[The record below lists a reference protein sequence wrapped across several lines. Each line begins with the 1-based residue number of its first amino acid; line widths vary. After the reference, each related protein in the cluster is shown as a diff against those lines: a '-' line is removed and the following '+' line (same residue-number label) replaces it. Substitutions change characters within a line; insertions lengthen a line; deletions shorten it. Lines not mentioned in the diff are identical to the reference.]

1 MLDQVSIGPLIN
13 EVLAGSTRA
22 IIALL
27 ILVIIVMVNEIRVV
41 RRDYKEALARIE
53 NQRGDFLKL
62 INDMQEK
69 FLEKSEEMIEKYHTA
84 MSGQQESVAR
94 LKDTLNN
101 VIINFQNS
109 SNNTYHSR
117 NRKNEED

>member
-27 ILVIIVMVNEIRVV
+27 ILVIIVMANEIRVV
-41 RRDYKEALARIE
+41 RKDYKEALTRIE

-69 FLEKSEEMIEKYHTA
+69 FLEKSE
-84 MSGQQESVAR
+84 
-94 LKDTLNN
+94 
-101 VIINFQNS
+101 
-109 SNNTYHSR
+109 
-117 NRKNEED
+117 

>member
-27 ILVIIVMVNEIRVV
+27 ILVIIVMANEIRVV
-41 RRDYKEALARIE
+41 RKDYKEALTRIE

-84 MSGQQESVAR
+84 MSGQQESVVR
-94 LKDTLNN
+94 LKDALNN

-117 NRKNEED
+117 NRKNEQD